1 MIAVARAWRTL
12 AAAAVTSLFAT
23 LSGTVMAQATWPTKQ
38 VTMVVPFAPGGST
51 DVVARLLAQK
61 LSEVWGQNVVVD
73 NRAGAGGNIGAA
85 LVAKAPADGYTMLM
99 ASGSILT
106 VNPHLYAKLPFEEK
120 DLQPVTNVVSS
131 PMVVVIPSSM
141 PQKTLKEFIS
151 HVKAQPGGLSFGS
164 AGVGSQVHMA
174 GENFLHA
181 TGLNMV
187 HVPYRGE
194 APSYTDLMG
203 GQIQLVVGNM
213 AAVSSLM
220 ADGRMRALAVTS
232 RERSKLMPD
241 VPTVAEA
248 AVPGFENSG
257 WFGLVVPAGTPQAV
271 IDKIQQD
278 TAKVLQQTE
287 IKARLHVLGMTP
299 VGNSPADFKRDIAE
313 ESKKWAQVVK
323 ARNLKAN

>member
-1 MIAVARAWRTL
+1 MIAFARTWRAL
-12 AAAAVTSLFAT
+12 ALTAVTSILAT
-23 LSGTVMAQATWPTKQ
+23 LSGTVVAQGDWPAKP
-38 VTMVVPFAPGGST
+38 VTMVVPFSPGGST

-73 NRAGAGGNIGAA
+73 NRAGAGGNIGTA

-120 DLQPVTNVVSS
+120 DLEPVTNVVSS

-141 PQKTLKEFIS
+141 PQKSLKEYID
-151 HVKAQPGGLSFGS
+151 HVKSRPGQLSFGS

-213 AAVSSLM
+213 AAVTSLIG
-220 ADGRMRALAVTS
+220 DGRMRALAVTS

-241 VPTVAEA
+241 VPTMAEA

-257 WFGLVVPAGTPQAV
+257 WFGLVVPAGTPKAV

-278 TAKVLQQTE
+278 TAKVLQQTDV
-287 IKARLHVLGMTP
+287 KGRLFVLGMSP
-299 VGNSPADFKRDIAE
+299 VGNTPAEFKRAISE
-313 ESKKWAQVVK
+313 ESRKWAQVVK